1 MLMKQTFILSLI
13 AGFLLAGCTPMLAN
27 RGNLLEDYQMKELQ
41 PGVDGRDEVV
51 RKIGSPTTVAPFD
64 DNTWYY
70 IGQKTSK
77 TGILDAKITEE
88 RIVVV
93 TFDPADGLVDRVV
106 ERKDGR
112 EDIPLVQ
119 RKTLTT
125 GNEFT
130 VIQQLMGNLGKFNKS
145 AGNAAT
151 TATGGGIPN
160 R

>member
-1 MLMKQTFILSLI
+1 MAMKIALLTLTALLCLS
-13 AGFLLAGCTPMLAN
+13 ACTPITAN
-27 RGNLLEDYQMKELQ
+27 RGNMLDDYQMKEVQ

-70 IGQKTSK
+70 MGQKTSK
-77 TGILDAKITEE
+77 TGILDAKVTEE

-93 TFDPADGLVDRVV
+93 TFAQDGLVDKIV

-112 EDIPLVQ
+112 EDIPITQ
-119 RKTLTT
+119 RKTPSS
-125 GNEFT
+125 GNDFT
-130 VIQQLMGNLGKFNKS
+130 FMQQMLGNLGKFNKQS
-145 AGNAAT
+145 GNAAE
-151 TATGGGIPN
+151 TAGGANSG

>member
-1 MLMKQTFILSLI
+1 MKQTFILSLI
-13 AGFLLAGCTPMLAN
+13 AGFLLTGCTPMVAN
-27 RGNLLEDYQMKELQ
+27 RGNLLEDYQMKELA

-70 IGQKTSK
+70 MGQKTSK

-88 RIVVV
+88 RIVIV
-93 TFDPADGLVDRVV
+93 TFDPVDGLVDRVV
-106 ERKDGR
+106 ERKEGR

-119 RKTLTT
+119 RKTPTT

-130 VIQQLMGNLGKFNKS
+130 VIQQMMGNLGKFNRS
-145 AGNAAT
+145 EGNAAT
-151 TATGGGIPN
+151 TAGGSTSGGRN

>member
-1 MLMKQTFILSLI
+1 MKTAFLSLT
-13 AGFLLAGCTPMLAN
+13 ALLLLSACTPMTAN
-27 RGNLLEDYQMKELQ
+27 RGNMLDDYQMKELE
-41 PGVDGRDEVV
+41 PGVDTRDEVV

-77 TGILDAKITEE
+77 RGILDPEITEE
-88 RIVVV
+88 RIVAV
-93 TFDPADGLVDRVV
+93 TFAADGMLDKVV

-112 EDIPLVQ
+112 EDIPITQ
-119 RKTLTT
+119 RKTPTT

-130 VIQQLMGNLGKFNKS
+130 FMQQMLGNLGKFNKQD
-145 AGNAAT
+145 GNAAA
-151 TATGGGIPN
+151 TAGGMN

>member
-1 MLMKQTFILSLI
+1 MKQTFILSLI
-13 AGFLLAGCTPMLAN
+13 AGFLLAGCTPMVAN

-41 PGVDGRDEVV
+41 PGIDGRDEVA

-70 IGQKTSK
+70 MGQKTSK
-77 TGILDAKITEE
+77 TGILDAKITQE

-93 TFDPADGLVDRVV
+93 TFDPADGLLNRVV

-119 RKTLTT
+119 RKTPTT

-130 VIQQLMGNLGKFNKS
+130 VIQQMMGNLGKFNKS
-145 AGNAAT
+145 TGSAAAT
-151 TATGGGIPN
+151 AGGTSAN